1 MLYDLKESAVVV
13 GESTIDYA
21 VFGKGTQPMVIIPGL
36 SLRDVKGAGAGLAL
50 MYRLFA
56 KDYRVYVLDKKADIP
71 EGCTVKDLADYT
83 AIAMEALGLSHAIV
97 FGVSLGGMIALN
109 LALDYPHLVDRLVLG
124 VTLSRPND
132 TVKAVVNGWVKSA
145 ERGDFSA
152 IILDMLEVMYSLAYA
167 KRYRWLFPILAK
179 FSAPKN
185 KERFIRLAKS
195 CLTCDVYDR
204 LNQINCPTLILG
216 GGQDK
221 IVTGKASLEMAERLG
236 CECHVYEN
244 LGHAAYEEAKD
255 FNQRIYEFLKGC
267 QDE

>member
-1 MLYDLKESAVVV
+1 MFYNLKESSVAV
-13 GESTIDYA
+13 GDSQINYA
-21 VFGKGTQPMVIIPGL
+21 VFGKGARPMVIIPGL

-50 MYRLFA
+50 MYRIFA

-71 EGCTVKDLADYT
+71 EGCTVKDLADDT
-83 AIAMEALGLSHAIV
+83 AIAMEALGLSHAVI

-109 LALDYPHLVDRLVLG
+109 LALDHPHLVDRLVLG

-132 TVKAVVNGWVKSA
+132 TVQTVVNGWVESA
-145 ERGDFSA
+145 ERGNFEA
-152 IILDMLEVMYSLAYA
+152 IILDMLEVMYSPAYA

-185 KERFIRLAKS
+185 EERFIRLAKS

-204 LNQINCPTLILG
+204 LEQIACPTLILG

-221 IVTGKASLEMAERLG
+221 IVTGKASPEMAERIG
-236 CECHVYEN
+236 CECYMYEE
-244 LGHAAYEEAKD
+244 LGHAAYEEAGD
-255 FNQRIYEFLKGC
+255 FNQRIYDFLSK
-267 QDE
+267 